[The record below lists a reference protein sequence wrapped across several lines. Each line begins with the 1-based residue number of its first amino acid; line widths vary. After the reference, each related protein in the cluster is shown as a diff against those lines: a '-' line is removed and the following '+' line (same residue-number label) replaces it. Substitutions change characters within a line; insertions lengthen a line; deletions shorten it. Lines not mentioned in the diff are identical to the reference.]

1 MGTLLLKNIHT
12 LATFDAE
19 RRRLNGAWVLLRDDQ
34 IDSLGAS
41 GSEPAQADQTL
52 DLTDHVVLPGL
63 INLHH
68 HLYQSQLRNLPAL
81 QDAPLFEWLTNIFS
95 VASEMSDEDF
105 YVACQVSLAQML
117 LSGCTTTIDHH
128 TFRVNDIR
136 FDTSIEAA
144 RALGIRFHLA
154 RGSVT
159 LGQSQGAAP
168 PDSVVET
175 EDEILADCER
185 LLQTYHDPSP
195 RAMVRV
201 AVAPNSLYQ
210 SSVGLIQ
217 QSVQLARKYGAGSH
231 IHLAV
236 NQEEVDFVRSRYG
249 RRSVELAAEVGFVG
263 PDVWYAHAVE
273 LDEREIDTLART
285 GTSVAY
291 CPNSNM
297 MQAYGCCPVKRL
309 LECGAN
315 VSLGVDGSGSNN
327 ASNMLAE
334 ARNALLLQRVFHG
347 SDALSATQVLEI
359 ATLGGAKALRRDEL
373 GVIVPGMAAD
383 LIAVD
388 LCRLSFAGGLHDP
401 VAALILTEAGRVDLS
416 IINGRIVVSGGQ
428 LVGVDLPALIRR
440 QNERA
445 AALVERA
452 ERRYGT
458 SYLTHPWRRAFPYEG
473 TNRPA

>member
-1 MGTLLLKNIHT
+1 MSTLLLKNIHT
-12 LATFDAE
+12 LATFDEA
-19 RRRLNGAWVLLRDDQ
+19 RRRLRGAWVLIRDEQ
-34 IDSLGAS
+34 IDSVGLS
-41 GSEPAQADQTL
+41 GSEPAEADRVL

-68 HLYQSQLRNLPAL
+68 HLYQSQVRNLPAL
-81 QDAPLFEWLTNIFS
+81 QDAPLFEWLTNIFT
-95 VASEMSDEDF
+95 VASEMTDEDF

-144 RALGIRFHLA
+144 RDLGIRFHLA

-168 PDSVVET
+168 PDAVVEK
-175 EDEILADCER
+175 EDDILADTER
-185 LLQTYHDPSP
+185 LIQAYHDPSP

-201 AVAPNSLYQ
+201 DVAPNSLYQ
-210 SSVGLIQ
+210 SSVRLIE
-217 QSVQLARKYGAGSH
+217 QSVQLGRKYKTGSH

-236 NQEEVDFVRSRYG
+236 NNEEVEFVRGRYG
-249 RRSVELAAEVGFVG
+249 RRSVALAADAGFVG

-273 LDEREIDTLART
+273 LNQEEIELLAST

-327 ASNMLAE
+327 ASNMLDE

-373 GVIVPGMAAD
+373 GVLAPGKAAD
-383 LIAVD
+383 LIAID
-388 LCRLSFAGGLHDP
+388 LRRLSFAGGLHDP
-401 VAALILTEAGRVDLS
+401 VAALILTESGRVDLS
-416 IINGRIVVSGGQ
+416 IVNGRIRVADGQ

-445 AALVERA
+445 ARLVERA
-452 ERRYGT
+452 EERYGT
-458 SYLTHPWRRAFPYEG
+458 SFTELPWRRAFPYDG
-473 TNRPA
+473 AGRRR